1 MEGNIDI
8 LKGKKPTINDLQNH
22 LSTVFTEIRLKQY
35 IEIRS
40 TDTCEWNCHCA
51 APAFYLGLLYG
62 NLDEAL
68 EVTSKWNVA
77 EVLNAYKEAP
87 KTGLNTSLN
96 NKTLLEWGKIFLKL
110 SNAGLEKRSI
120 KNEKGKDE
128 SEFLRSIEDILMNNK
143 TKADTTVKKFEKNK
157 SLDFMYEKT
166 Q

>member
-1 MEGNIDI
+1 MNFEKYADIIIDKPLLFISKDSKHLKAEGKTFKDFMEGNIDI
-8 LKGKKPTINDLQNH
+8 LKGKKPTINDLKNH

-68 EVTSKWNVA
+68 EVASKWNVV
-77 EVLNAYKEAP
+77 EVLNAYKEVP

-120 KNEKGKDE
+120 KNKKGKDE
-128 SEFLRSIEDILMNNK
+128 
-143 TKADTTVKKFEKNK
+143 
-157 SLDFMYEKT
+157 
-166 Q
+166 